1 MVLCLVV
8 AFLETAAL
16 WWLYFGAAAE
26 HSRAAMSTSDD
37 PGRLARDAYTYLH
50 LPIVA
55 GIIATAVGADLLI
68 AEPGDPSTASAWRW
82 CSAGPRCTC
91 WARACFSGG

>member
-1 MVLCLVV
+1 VLCLVV

-16 WWLYFGAAAE
+16 WWLYFGAAE
-26 HSRAAMSTSDD
+26 EQSRAAMSASDD

-55 GIIATAVGADLLI
+55 GIIATAVGAALLLGVI
-68 AEPGDPSTASAWRW
+68 VTALLAALAAWELR
-82 CSAGPRCTC
+82 GP
-91 WARACFSGG
+91 ARNRLPA